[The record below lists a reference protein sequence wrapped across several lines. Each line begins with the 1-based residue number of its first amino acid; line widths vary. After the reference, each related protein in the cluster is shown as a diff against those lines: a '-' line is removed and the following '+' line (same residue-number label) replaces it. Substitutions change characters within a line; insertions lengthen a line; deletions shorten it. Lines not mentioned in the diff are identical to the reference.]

1 MGGVGEV
8 GPEHQPLQGV
18 GCPTPGNP
26 AEGRLVR
33 ARRLHPGHARRSE
46 GSSPGKEKDP
56 SPRAQSCRRPGS
68 RRAAPNFGARSR
80 RPQPT
85 TEFLPSDPWTP
96 GRPAQSSAHPRRLA
110 LEPLPPTKPPPRGQS
125 PGPLPPSPRPGSSL
139 TKKVMGHR
147 PPWGPGAVLSTGLTR
162 AALQARPPEPRLVWL
177 ATTATAAAPN
187 KQHHLPPPSS

>member
-8 GPEHQPLQGV
+8 GPKHQPLQGV

-46 GSSPGKEKDP
+46 GSSPGKEKDS

-110 LEPLPPTKPPPRGQS
+110 LEPLPPTKPSPRGQS
-125 PGPLPPSPRPGSSL
+125 PGPLPAVASPRLLPD
-139 TKKVMGHR
+139 KKSYR
-147 PPWGPGAVLSTGLTR
+147 SP
-162 AALQARPPEPRLVWL
+162 AALGARRGSLHRTYQSGSPSSTSR
-177 ATTATAAAPN
+177 TATCLARN
-187 KQHHLPPPSS
+187 DSDGCCSE